1 MHVILGVLGLI
12 VTILVLVNRLTEAG
26 IDIGWLDPF
35 KWNRRRKWRQACH
48 ADPLFDI
55 DDPMKST
62 AGLMYTIAKCSG
74 DISKEQ
80 KECILSIFKE
90 EFKLSGR
97 EATDLLST
105 CSFYIQDED
114 FVKRN
119 LSKFLRPSIEN
130 FADRQKQ
137 SALSLIERV
146 AHCEGRANEKQSELL
161 NQIKEILQPGKPKF
175 KEW

>member
-12 VTILVLVNRLTEAG
+12 VTILILVNRLTEAG

-62 AGLMYTIAKCSG
+62 AGLMYTMAKCSG
-74 DISKEQ
+74 DISKEE
-80 KECILSIFKE
+80 KACILGIFE
-90 EFKLSGR
+90 EDFKLTER

-105 CSFYIQDED
+105 CSFYIKDED
-114 FVKRN
+114 LVKRE
-119 LSKFLRPSIEN
+119 LKKFLRPSLEN
-130 FADRQKQ
+130 FAERQMI
-137 SALSLIERV
+137 SAFSFVERV
-146 AHCEGRANEKQSELL
+146 ALCEGQPNEKQSEFLMAIREVFL
-161 NQIKEILQPGKPKF
+161 PGKPKF